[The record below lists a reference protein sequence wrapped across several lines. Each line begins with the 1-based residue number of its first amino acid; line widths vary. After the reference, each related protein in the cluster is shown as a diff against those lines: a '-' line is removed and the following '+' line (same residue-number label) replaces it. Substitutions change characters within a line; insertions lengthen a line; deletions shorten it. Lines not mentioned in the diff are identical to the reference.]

1 MPRRPR
7 EGAPSG
13 AVWGSVRSP
22 VRHATCL
29 RVMQAP
35 AKPRRGVT
43 PWSGGRGGRGV
54 RELADAALAQTVP
67 TPAPIA
73 APPDTARLLGIPLVG
88 IGPATGEKVLLT
100 FALVALLWLLRRA
113 LHAGAGALLRGRR
126 NEGGR
131 FWARQG
137 VGLAVALL
145 GLVGLVSI
153 WFNSPAR
160 LATAVGLVSAGL
172 AFALQRVITAFAG
185 YVVILRGG
193 TFDVGDRISMG
204 GVRGDVVALGFIQ
217 TTLMEMGEP
226 PSVQGAAPPIWVKS
240 RQYTGRIVTVTND
253 KIFDEPVFN
262 YTRDFPYLW
271 EEIAVPIGYTADRQ
285 RAEAILLACAA
296 RHTVAET
303 EFGAAAQ
310 AALRRRFNL
319 HPSEVRPRVYYRLTD
334 NWLELTVR
342 FLYREHGI
350 RDVKDAMGRD
360 IIDAFDRA
368 GIGIASATYDIVGL
382 PPVRLAAAP
391 TRSGPRGGRAARSPR
406 RGGAR
411 SPRPAAKGR

>member
-1 MPRRPR
+1 M
-7 EGAPSG
+7 
-13 AVWGSVRSP
+13 
-22 VRHATCL
+22 
-29 RVMQAP
+29 
-35 AKPRRGVT
+35 
-43 PWSGGRGGRGV
+43 
-54 RELADAALAQTVP
+54 RELTDAALAQVVP
-67 TPAPIA
+67 TPMPITT
-73 APPDTARLLGIPLVG
+73 PPDAARLLGIPLVG
-88 IGPATGEKVLLT
+88 ISPATGEKVLLT
-100 FALVALLWLLRRA
+100 VALVALLWLLRQA
-113 LHAGAGALLRGRR
+113 LYAGIGLLLRGRR
-126 NEGGR
+126 NERAR
-131 FWARQG
+131 FWTRQG
-137 VGLAVALL
+137 IGLAIALL

-153 WFNSPAR
+153 WFNSPTR

-226 PSVQGAAPPIWVKS
+226 PSVQNATPPIWVKS
-240 RQYTGRIVTVTND
+240 RQYTGRVVTVTND

-271 EEIAVPIGYTADRQ
+271 EEIAIPISYTTDRR
-285 RAEAILLACAA
+285 RAEAILLACAE

-303 EFGAAAQ
+303 ELGAEAL

-319 HPSEVRPRVYYRLTD
+319 HPSDVRPRVYYRLTD

-342 FLYREHGI
+342 FLYREHGV
-350 RDVKDAMGRD
+350 RDVKDAMSRD
-360 IIDAFDRA
+360 IMDEFDRV

-382 PPVRLAAAP
+382 PPVRLTGVP
-391 TRSGPRGGRAARSPR
+391 PP
-406 RGGAR
+406 GADDG
-411 SPRPAAKGR
+411 AT